1 MIKCS
6 KFTDNIGSPNFID
19 TFCPK
24 DNKFQKRVFM
34 CWEGGGG
41 GGREGGKGDY
51 TPTPPARDTL
61 GCT

>member
-34 CWEGGGG
+34 CRGGEE
-41 GGREGGKGDY
+41 GREEDN